1 MKTTRLSLLALSL
14 LLAACGG
21 GDAPAKD
28 GAGKQAADEPEVPE
42 QQRYGGTVIVATIGE
57 IPDINPLTS
66 TDHTSDQIEQF
77 VLFTPLIRYNE
88 KFEPEP
94 YFAERWEVNADTSE
108 LTFHLRRNLFWHDGR
123 KTTAYDVQFAYE
135 MVTNPETGFPNT
147 AFWTHYGD
155 AAVVDSFTWRV
166 KMRPHSDYMDPW
178 RTFSPSPRHILEG
191 TPPAQLKNHPFS
203 TRSPVG
209 NGPFRFVSH
218 TPNQNWVFEA
228 NPDFPA
234 EMGGR
239 PYVDRLVY
247 RIIPEPTTLLTELLN
262 GNIDY
267 YIAVSADQVGQVE
280 QSPSARIV
288 SFPDRAFVMMGWN
301 QRREMFRDVR
311 VRRALTMALNRQA
324 IVDAV
329 RRGYGELGNSTIPPF
344 FWNYDP
350 QAGSDLKY
358 DTATAKRLLRE
369 AGWEDRNGDGVV
381 ENAAG
386 TPFRFTLITNQGN
399 RERQDITE
407 IVQAQLA
414 QIGIQAQPQ
423 ILEWG
428 TLLDKINDVQR
439 RDFDAVLIGWV
450 TEFRI
455 DDANLFHCEMRD
467 EPYQWVSYCNPQTD
481 RLLDTLPTIVDR
493 AAAKPLWQQYQRQI
507 AQDQPYTILYFQRR
521 IEGVHQRLRNV
532 NPDARGDWVGASRW
546 YILPNQRNRGPQRT
560 DSQP

>member
-21 GDAPAKD
+21 GDAPGRG
-28 GAGKQAADEPEVPE
+28 GAGKQAADEPQVPE
-42 QQRYGGTVIVATIGE
+42 QQRFGGTAIVATIGE

-94 YFAERWEVNADTSE
+94 YFAERWEVNADTTE
-108 LTFHLRRNLFWHDGR
+108 LTFHLRRDVFWHDGPR
-123 KTTAYDVQFAYE
+123 TTAYDVQYAYE
-135 MVTNPETGFPNT
+135 MATNPETGFPNT
-147 AFWTHYGD
+147 AFWTHYGEGT
-155 AAVVDSFTWRV
+155 AVDSFTWKV

-191 TPPAQLKNHPFS
+191 TPPAQMKNHPFG

-234 EMGGR
+234 AMGGR

-247 RIIPEPTTLLTELLN
+247 RVIPEPTTLLTELLN

-267 YIAVSADQVGQVE
+267 YIAVSPDQVE
-280 QSPSARIV
+280 QVERSPSARIV
-288 SFPDRAFVMMGWN
+288 SFPDRAFVMIGWN

-350 QAGSDLKY
+350 RAGSDLRY
-358 DTATAKRLLRE
+358 DTAAARRLLRE
-369 AGWEDRNGDGVV
+369 AGWEDRNGDGVI

-386 TPFRFTLITNQGN
+386 TPFRFTLVTNQGN

-407 IVQAQLA
+407 IVQAQLR
-414 QIGIQAQPQ
+414 QLGIQAQPQ

-428 TLLDKINDVQR
+428 TLLDKINDVER

-455 DDANLFHCEMRD
+455 DDVNLFHCEKQD
-467 EPYQWVSYCNPQTD
+467 EPYQWVSYCNPRTD
-481 RLLDTLPTIVDR
+481 RLLDTLPTIVDH
-493 AAAKPLWQQYQRQI
+493 AAARPLWQQYQRQI
-507 AQDQPYTILYFQRR
+507 AEDQPYTILYFQRR

-532 NPDARGDWVGASRW
+532 NPDARGDWVGASKW
-546 YILPNQRNRGPQRT
+546 YILPEQRNR
-560 DSQP
+560 